1 MDSWVG
7 GNSDPLSLHKY
18 LYSGADPVNHID
30 PSGHFFSLGEIAAT
44 LDIKTTLSTLQ
55 IDAGTSL
62 LDVALDPNNAEQGF
76 TQGSALFVGLGILGP
91 SGAKILKTL
100 SRKASEKC
108 KNKSDTCIRALL
120 GRINTPH
127 GVAEQLDSPAAWAA
141 LKEAQN
147 GAPLYKIGK
156 TGRSVAV
163 ESQFWSLIDPRTMS
177 PKDYVNAFGIPK
189 ENVGFDFL
197 IIGRLKP
204 GAAAITRIA
213 PPAGG
218 SPGGGAIEVV
228 TNPNTVFIDFQM
240 L

>member
-1 MDSWVG
+1 MDTWP
-7 GNSDPLSLHKY
+7 GNSNDPLSLHKY

-44 LDIKTTLSTLQ
+44 LDIKTTLSTSQ

-120 GRINTPH
+120 GRINIPE
-127 GVAEQLDSPAAWAA
+127 GVAEQLDSPSAWDL
-141 LKEAQN
+141 LKKSQS
-147 GAPLYKIGK
+147 GAPLYRLGK
-156 TGRSVAV
+156 LGKSNTVGA
-163 ESQFWSLIDPRTMS
+163 QFWSLKDPTTMS
-177 PKDYVNAFGIPK
+177 PKEFAKAFGIPK
-189 ENVGFDFL
+189 ENASFDFF
-197 IIGRLKP
+197 IKGRLLPGKP
-204 GAAAITRIA
+204 AITRVA
-213 PPAGG
+213 PGAGG
-218 SPGGGAIEVV
+218 NPGGALELVTAPGSVLIES
-228 TNPNTVFIDFQM
+228 FHMF
-240 L
+240 